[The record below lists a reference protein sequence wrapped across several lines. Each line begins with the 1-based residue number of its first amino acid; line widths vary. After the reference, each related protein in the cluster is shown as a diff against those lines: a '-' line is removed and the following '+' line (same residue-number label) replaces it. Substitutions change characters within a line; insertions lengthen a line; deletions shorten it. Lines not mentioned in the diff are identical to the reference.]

1 MDLGAVLARGPEVAL
16 VDDLA
21 HCNARGARH
30 AQRWRDV
37 EDLLAAGIEV
47 ISTVSIGHLDS
58 LADVVA
64 KITGAAPRQCV
75 PDPVVRAADEIQLV
89 DLAPEALRDRMARGR
104 AALAAQRQL
113 TRSLGGTYHQVI
125 GEDISAALL
134 AFAHAENAT
143 RLVLGATRRI
153 WPAAL
158 RPATSISSRV
168 IRQGGIGLHI
178 VTRTARPT
186 AFTSRTQLARSFQGP
201 EETHLLE

>member
-1 MDLGAVLARGPEVAL
+1 VRRDLIAV
-16 VDDLA
+16 
-21 HCNARGARH
+21 H
-30 AQRWRDV
+30 
-37 EDLLAAGIEV
+37 AAGP
-47 ISTVSIGHLDS
+47 GGP
-58 LADVVA
+58 A
-64 KITGAAPRQCV
+64 G
-75 PDPVVRAADEIQLV
+75 
-89 DLAPEALRDRMARGR
+89 RGR

-143 RLVLGATRRI
+143 QLVLGATRRI

-168 IRQGGIGLHI
+168 IRQGGGIGVHI

-186 AFTSRTQLARSFQGP
+186 AFTSRTQLARTFQGP